1 VNIIFIKDLEGSLC
15 ITGFVSENNEPIWI
29 LGDIFIGAFYS
40 EFDVENSRVGFA
52 VSLGSFSEIF
62 DEGQTTSPF
71 EFLIEILKKIITS
84 ILDLFKSILSI
95 FGL

>member
-71 EFLIEILKKIITS
+71 EFLIEILKKIIAS